1 MNIDK
6 LTEENFLLFAAK
18 YYDNPHCYD
27 TVEFYDDLSRFKY
40 LKRLCNRYD
49 ETGEM
54 KERLIINHLIILYN
68 LFGIEPTTRML
79 FLKLRGQYYII
90 KPFLV
95 LMGVMPDVIYNVGVE
110 GSKIYS
116 SDITMDQQIVE
127 LLRNI

>member
-1 MNIDK
+1 MHDT
-6 LTEENFLLFAAK
+6 LDEANFLLFAAK

-49 ETGEM
+49 ETGEI

-79 FLKLRGQYYII
+79 FLKLRGQYHII

-110 GSKIYS
+110 GNKIYS

>member
-1 MNIDK
+1 MHDT
-6 LTEENFLLFAAK
+6 LDEANFLLFAAK

-79 FLKLRGQYYII
+79 FLKLRGQYHII

-95 LMGVMPDVIYNVGVE
+95 LMGVMPDVVYNVGVE

>member
-1 MNIDK
+1 MHDT
-6 LTEENFLLFAAK
+6 LDEANFLLFAAK

-79 FLKLRGQYYII
+79 FLKLRGQYHII

-116 SDITMDQQIVE
+116 SDIAMDQQIVE

>member
-1 MNIDK
+1 MHDT
-6 LTEENFLLFAAK
+6 LDEANFLLFAAK

-79 FLKLRGQYYII
+79 FLKLRGQYHII

>member
-1 MNIDK
+1 MHDT
-6 LTEENFLLFAAK
+6 LDEANFLLFAAK

-79 FLKLRGQYYII
+79 FLKLRGQYHII

-110 GSKIYS
+110 GNKIYS